1 MSGWSI
7 HLWNF
12 WCCCLVAFN
21 LTFSFLGLDSLDEAF
36 LSGISD
42 SVVLLL
48 FYSFWEVGAS
58 LKTYSRLCT
67 DLRGWTSWWKAVL
80 KNSDDEEIW
89 GFIRC
94 SGSCFKV
101 KFQCNLREAYLDDRT
116 FVIII
121 IFFLRKIVW
130 MKHSFLEF
138 LICCL
143 VAFNL
148 TFSFLG
154 RWSGWSIPFWN
165 FWFCCLVAFLFSLRG
180 WGLVKII
187 Q

>member
-1 MSGWSI
+1 MSGGSI
-7 HLWNF
+7 PLWNF

-42 SVVLLL
+42 SAVLLL

-58 LKTYSRLCT
+58 LNTYSRVCT
-67 DLRGWTSWWKAVL
+67 DLRGWSSWWKAVL
-80 KNSDDEEIW
+80 KNSGRRGDM
-89 GFIRC
+89 GVYKS